1 MYLSCVPAATCNYYR
16 WGSGGRQSN
25 VNAICV
31 LGLNMIND
39 KLFLILW
46 WWLVFITT
54 AGCSR
59 LVFRIFQ
66 VK

>member
-1 MYLSCVPAATCNYYR
+1 MSAATCNYYR

-39 KLFLILW
+39 KVFLVLW
-46 WWLVFITT
+46 WWFLLLAIV
-54 AGCSR
+54 GG
-59 LVFRIFQ
+59 LRIVYRIVQ
-66 VK
+66 TQ